1 MTQTYTSGVAHLQ
14 FLLDQALERVF
25 QNHHRYPQRF
35 LVTGDANAYHL
46 NDNTNWLAGFW
57 PGLLWLTYAA
67 TGKQELREHAESL
80 LPSFRTRLDQRVHI
94 THDLGFLYTLS
105 ARAQYQ
111 LTGDE
116 AAYNLAL
123 RAARELALRYR
134 HAGRYIQA
142 WGQIGDP
149 LEGGRIIAD
158 SLMNVPLLFWAAQET
173 GDHDLQSIACAHVE
187 TCLRYLVRADG
198 STYHTFFFNQHT
210 GHAEAPK
217 THQGFADDS
226 LWARGHAWAIYGFA
240 VAAEWCHDDR
250 FASAAVHALDRLM
263 AELPAH
269 GVPIWDLRLPPDA
282 PAYLDSSA
290 GAIAA
295 VGALRL
301 ARLYGEA
308 ADGPCTRA
316 AHQLIDA
323 LHATCYVPQGE
334 GDGLLQHGCL
344 HAPKGWAVDNY
355 LIFGDYFFLESLLM
369 LAGQAPDFWGPSTS
383 MLMME
388 RVPKDTTLPVP

>member
-1 MTQTYTSGVAHLQ
+1 MTQTYETMVAHPQ
-14 FLLDQALERVF
+14 FLLDQALERVY

-35 LVTGDANAYHL
+35 LVTGDAHAYHL

-67 TGKQELREHAESL
+67 TGRRELREHAESL

-111 LTGDE
+111 TTGNE
-116 AAYNLAL
+116 AAYDLAI

-173 GDHDLQSIACAHVE
+173 GDRDLQSIACAHVE
-187 TCLRYLVRADG
+187 TCLTYLVRTDG

-210 GHAEAPK
+210 GHPEAPQ

-250 FASAAVHALDRLM
+250 FSAAAVHALDRLM
-263 AELPAH
+263 VELPSH

-295 VGALRL
+295 AGALRL

-308 ADGPCTRA
+308 ADGPCSRA
-316 AHQLIDA
+316 AHRLIDA

-344 HAPKGWAVDNY
+344 HAPKGWEVDNY
-355 LIFGDYFFLESLLM
+355 LIFGDYFFLEALLM
-369 LAGQAPDFWGPSTS
+369 LAGLAPDFWGPSTQ
-383 MLMME
+383 MLITE
-388 RVPKDTTLPVP
+388 RVPEGTTLPAS